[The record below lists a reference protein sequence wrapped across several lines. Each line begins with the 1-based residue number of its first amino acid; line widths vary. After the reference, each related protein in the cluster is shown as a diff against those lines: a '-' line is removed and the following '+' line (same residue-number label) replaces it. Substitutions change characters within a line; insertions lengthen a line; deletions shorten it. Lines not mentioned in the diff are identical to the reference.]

1 MKLTV
6 YSVDG
11 QSSKEQEFE
20 DFPSFDDQEKKG
32 LLAVRQA
39 VLAIQANKR
48 QGNASTKTV
57 GEVRGSGSKPYR
69 QKGTGRAR
77 AGNWRSPIR
86 RGGGVVFG
94 PKPRDYTQKINRKTK
109 RLAMQRALYDSAT
122 DGDVLLIEKFVVEE
136 PKTKLI
142 AKVLDS
148 MTPEGNRILL
158 VDDSFEEHATLATRN
173 LPHVSI
179 RDTASLN
186 VMDLVSSDRV
196 ILTLRSIDTLLARL
210 GGKQS

>member
-6 YSVDG
+6 YSPDG
-11 QSSKEQEFE
+11 QSHKEQNFE
-20 DFPSFDDQEKKG
+20 GFPTFDDEKKG
-32 LLAVRQA
+32 VLAVRQT
-39 VLAIQANKR
+39 VLAIQANRR

-57 GEVRGSGSKPYR
+57 AEVRGSGSKPFR

-94 PKPRDYTQKINRKTK
+94 PKPRDFSQKINRKTK
-109 RLAMQRALYDSAT
+109 LLAMQRALFDSAEE
-122 DGDVLLIEKFVVEE
+122 GEILVIEKIEMVE
-136 PKTKLI
+136 PKTKLMAQVI
-142 AKVLDS
+142 DKVA
-148 MTPEGNRILL
+148 PESNRILL
-158 VDDSFEEHATLATRN
+158 VDDTFERHAALAARN
-173 LPHVSI
+173 LPGISM

-186 VMDLVSSDRV
+186 VLDLVSSDRV

-210 GGKQS
+210 SRKVS

>member
-6 YSVDG
+6 YSADG
-11 QSSKEQEFE
+11 QNSKEQEFE
-20 DFPSFDDQEKKG
+20 DFPSFDNKKKG
-32 LLAVRQA
+32 ILAVRQA
-39 VLAIQANKR
+39 VLAIQANRR
-48 QGNASTKTV
+48 QGNACTKTV
-57 GEVRGSGSKPYR
+57 GEVSGSGSKPFR

-86 RGGGVVFG
+86 RGGGVAFG
-94 PKPRDYTQKINRKTK
+94 PKPRDYNQKINRKTK
-109 RLAMQRALYDSAT
+109 RLAMQRALYDSASE
-122 DGDVLLIEKFVVEE
+122 GEILLIEKITVEE
-136 PKTKLI
+136 PKTKLM
-142 AKVLDS
+142 AQVLDKV
-148 MTPEGNRILL
+148 TPDGNRVLL
-158 VDDSFEEHATLATRN
+158 VDDSFEDHATLAARN

-210 GGKQS
+210 GRKAS

>member
-6 YSVDG
+6 YSADG
-11 QSSKEQEFE
+11 QSSKEQ
-20 DFPSFDDQEKKG
+20 DFDAFPTFDDKEKG
-32 LLAVRQA
+32 VLAVRQA
-39 VLAIQANKR
+39 VLAIQANRR
-48 QGNASTKTV
+48 QGNACTKTV
-57 GEVRGSGSKPYR
+57 AEVRGSGKKPFR

-94 PKPRDYTQKINRKTK
+94 PKPRDFNQKVNRKTK
-109 RLAMQRALYDSAT
+109 LLAMQRALFDSASE
-122 DGDVLLIEKFVVEE
+122 GEILLIEKIEVVE
-136 PKTKLI
+136 PKTKLMAQVI
-142 AKVLDS
+142 DK

-158 VDDSFEEHATLATRN
+158 VDDAFQDHAALAARN
-173 LPHVSI
+173 LPQLSM

-186 VMDLVSSDRV
+186 VLDLVSSDRV

-210 GGKQS
+210 GRIVS

>member
-6 YSVDG
+6 YSADG

-20 DFPSFDDQEKKG
+20 DFPSFDDKKRG

-39 VLAIQANKR
+39 VLAIQANRR
-48 QGNASTKTV
+48 QGNACTKTV
-57 GEVRGSGSKPYR
+57 GEVSGSGSKPFR

-86 RGGGVVFG
+86 RGGGVAFG
-94 PKPRDYTQKINRKTK
+94 PKPRDYNQKINRKTK
-109 RLAMQRALYDSAT
+109 RLAMQRALYDSASE
-122 DGDVLLIEKFVVEE
+122 GEILLIEKITVEE
-136 PKTKLI
+136 PKTKLM
-142 AKVLDS
+142 AQVLDKV
-148 MTPEGNRILL
+148 TPDGNRILL
-158 VDDSFEEHATLATRN
+158 VDDSFEGHATLAARN

-210 GGKQS
+210 GRKAS